1 MAEILLSALLAAVL
15 AAGAVLLAVTQVGR
29 HVKNTPQGMGYVSLL
44 DYGADPSGVRDS
56 TDSLRRACE
65 ENSLVYLPEG
75 TYRIGPVTI
84 GSVTLQGAGDG
95 KTVLKTANLTDNLLT
110 FSQDGWHVKDLKFT
124 ADSFRTGGAYI
135 CSGARY
141 ASIENVALS
150 KHYIG
155 FELDG
160 CIGVDITH
168 VTALDGTPHAVSQG
182 GAAVR
187 LGNTRYTGQVNIR
200 GLFAWPHT
208 LETPPSSAICMKH
221 VDVASVSDTL
231 LIGHMKDVLLQP
243 GKGQFTALV
252 QMTNSCF
259 DTAQSGMCVEPVD
272 GGRVL
277 RCGFSNI
284 WFGAHTGD
292 GMVVNGTDGAVPGL
306 QFTNCMF
313 MGNGENGVRASGVGV
328 DGLYFS
334 NCFASANA
342 RTGLF
347 LGRGSQR
354 VVWYGGVLGA
364 SHEAGPN
371 LEYGYRAEEACSGKI
386 LLVDLE
392 RNGLGAGRDE
402 KGAVELLAAGAADA
416 AHWL

>member
-1 MAEILLSALLAAVL
+1 M
-15 AAGAVLLAVTQVGR
+15 
-29 HVKNTPQGMGYVSLL
+29 
-44 DYGADPSGVRDS
+44 
-56 TDSLRRACE
+56 
-65 ENSLVYLPEG
+65 
-75 TYRIGPVTI
+75 
-84 GSVTLQGAGDG
+84 
-95 KTVLKTANLTDNLLT
+95 
-110 FSQDGWHVKDLKFT
+110 
-124 ADSFRTGGAYI
+124 
-135 CSGARY
+135 
-141 ASIENVALS
+141 
-150 KHYIG
+150 
-155 FELDG
+155 
-160 CIGVDITH
+160 DITH

-252 QMTNSCF
+252 QMTNSCL
-259 DTAQSGMCVEPVD
+259 DTAQSGMGVEPVD

-342 RTGLF
+342 RNGLF
-347 LGRGSQR
+347 WEEEVKGSFGMAVCWVPRMRLDRTWNTGTGQRRHAPERSCWWIWSGMAWEQAETKKGLWSCWPPGRRTPRTG
-354 VVWYGGVLGA
+354 
-364 SHEAGPN
+364 
-371 LEYGYRAEEACSGKI
+371 C
-386 LLVDLE
+386 E
-392 RNGLGAGRDE
+392 RMEIA
-402 KGAVELLAAGAADA
+402 
-416 AHWL
+416 